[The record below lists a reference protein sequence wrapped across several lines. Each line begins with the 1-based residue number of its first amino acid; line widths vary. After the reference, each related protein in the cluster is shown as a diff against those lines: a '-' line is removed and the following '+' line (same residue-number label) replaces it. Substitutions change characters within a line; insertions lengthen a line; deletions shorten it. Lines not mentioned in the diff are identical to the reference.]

1 MIEVLFLVSAVWA
14 LSTRARQRNV
24 NRTPFVIGALLGW
37 FAIWI
42 ADCVMHWN
50 TTAPGKVPPPARFVD
65 YVPLYLRWLLVGG
78 LFVAVE
84 LKRPDR
90 VLEPWECPDC
100 GELNEYSALSCHCRR
115 LRPDLRA

>member
-1 MIEVLFLVSAVWA
+1 MIEVLFLVWAVWA
-14 LSTRARQRNV
+14 LSARARQRNV
-24 NRTPFVIGALLGW
+24 NRTPFVIAALLGW

-42 ADCVMHWN
+42 ADCVMHWKS
-50 TTAPGKVPPPARFVD
+50 AAPARFVD
-65 YVPLYLRWLLVGG
+65 YLPLYLRWLLVGG

-100 GELNEYSALSCHCRR
+100 GELNEYSALSCRCRK